1 VDEKQKQH
9 ELKDTN
15 EAWEQDT
22 TTHHGRA
29 GAGLRETALDTAPCI
44 TFGLIIGGKITSGFV
59 HSILSVDGIYV
70 DGQMS
75 VLSCLVLE
83 DL

>member
-1 VDEKQKQH
+1 MGTGYD
-9 ELKDTN
+9 N
-15 EAWEQDT
+15 ASWPGW
-22 TTHHGRA
+22 GRSE
-29 GAGLRETALDTAPCI
+29 GETVLDTAPCI

-59 HSILSVDGIYV
+59 HSTLSVDGIYV

-75 VLSCLVLE
+75 VLSWLVLE